1 MKRKIAFFLFW
12 LALFN
17 YSFASDTLFNKYKNF
32 IAKPQA
38 LESLRTLQIVGVIV
52 DDRND
57 SLEFVLH
64 RIFPDTLRLQVRFG
78 ETYAITVI
86 TGSTGWIVD
95 PMRHIFEPKE
105 LHSDELLRVRS
116 NILNLFSFLDPNVI
130 EQVKSWDLVPNDTN
144 FLSFAVCNTSQD
156 TIFYYFDKS
165 NFSNNFRIIRFYLSP
180 YTFKVYPKNLFSY
193 NGFAI
198 PRQIE
203 VFANETKRTLMYIV
217 QININGEIDRNL
229 FILKK

>member
-1 MKRKIAFFLFW
+1 MLTLGLI
-12 LALFN
+12 
-17 YSFASDTLFNKYKNF
+17 YTSFASDTLFHKYKNF
-32 IAKPQA
+32 VTKPKA
-38 LESLRTLQIVGVIV
+38 IENLRTLQIVGVIV

-64 RIFPDTLRLQVRFG
+64 RIFPDTIRLQVRFG

-95 PMRHIFEPKE
+95 PMRKIFEPRDLFPEE
-105 LHSDELLRVRS
+105 LSRVRS
-116 NILNLFSFLDPNVI
+116 NILNLFSFIDPNVI
-130 EQVKSWDLVPNDTN
+130 EDVKSWDLTTNDTN
-144 FLSFAVCNTSQD
+144 YISFAIINSTQD
-156 TIFYYFDKS
+156 TIYYFFNKS
-165 NFSNNFRIIRFYLSP
+165 DFSNNYRVIRFYHSP

-217 QININGEIDRNL
+217 QININGDIDRNL
-229 FILKK
+229 FFLKK